1 MNSWGVRPTFCP
13 KAKQPINLLHSN
25 FIHIC
30 ILMLLHISVLMHYIQ
45 NHCKS
50 LTKII
55 LNKLEDR
62 ESVPKRNT
70 LILKALKHPNT
81 TLINCFTLVVKW
93 PILIRRSSI
102 FSILA
107 SVGMKLS
114 FDSRTKQSVRSGILI
129 L

>member
-1 MNSWGVRPTFCP
+1 MDIEIQLECWKHNQSREKWTHGGVRPPFCP

-45 NHCKS
+45 NPCKS

-55 LNKLEDR
+55 LNKLEDW

-70 LILKALKHPNT
+70 LILKAL
-81 TLINCFTLVVKW
+81 
-93 PILIRRSSI
+93 IL
-102 FSILA
+102 
-107 SVGMKLS
+107 
-114 FDSRTKQSVRSGILI
+114 Q
-129 L
+129 